1 MACVQYCC
9 NSDQFAID
17 PIYRSCPLAKSKKS
31 LNDMGLREFETL
43 TQWVNSSSAQKRLW
57 RMPVMTM

>member
-1 MACVQYCC
+1 M
-9 NSDQFAID
+9 AID